1 MTSVTYFLCLPA
13 PTHPRTHTVRNAGS
27 DSDQAYAHF
36 TQIKLFFFFFLNTFF
51 PSEFNLK
58 VSFEPIRWHL
68 VNSHPTRAVLLGK
81 SGVQFQKGVISG

>member
-1 MTSVTYFLCLPA
+1 MTSVAYFLCLPA
-13 PTHPRTHTVRNAGS
+13 PTHPCTHIGRDAGS
-27 DSDQAYAHF
+27 DSDQTCAYF
-36 TQIKLFFFFFLNTFF
+36 TQIKLSFYTFF

-68 VNSHPTRAVLLGK
+68 ANSRPTRAVLLGK